1 MKNTKYSY
9 KNNKLKISAPN
20 WSEEFELPDRSY
32 SYYIFKITFCIYIY
46 IYIYK
51 HGEKTDNPS
60 LRIYVNKTE
69 NRILFKIKTGYY
81 LDLLTPEMMKLFG
94 STKSEI
100 TKDEN
105 GENEPPLEIA

>member
-1 MKNTKYSY
+1 MKSLNYLIDHILITYSR
-9 KNNKLKISAPN
+9 LL
-20 WSEEFELPDRSY
+20 FV
-32 SYYIFKITFCIYIY
+32 YIYIYIY

-105 GENEPPLEIA
+105 GENEPPLEIT

>member
-1 MKNTKYSY
+1 MKSLNYLIDHILITYSRLLFVY
-9 KNNKLKISAPN
+9 
-20 WSEEFELPDRSY
+20 
-32 SYYIFKITFCIYIY
+32 IYIY

-105 GENEPPLEIA
+105 GENEPPLEIT

>member
-1 MKNTKYSY
+1 MNYLIDHILITYSRLLFVY
-9 KNNKLKISAPN
+9 
-20 WSEEFELPDRSY
+20 
-32 SYYIFKITFCIYIY
+32 IYIY

-105 GENEPPLEIA
+105 GENEPPLEIT